1 MSGTEPTLTATPA
14 PALSPAD
21 GAPTAAGPRLGVWSL
36 LRSELGLIGGRRRN
50 QFGLLVLAA
59 VPVLIAVVTRMS
71 ASRGGAG
78 ASFFGSI
85 TSNGLFVA
93 LAALTVEMPMF
104 LPLAMAMLSGDAI
117 AGEANLGTLRYLLTV
132 PVSRTRLVLVKYLA
146 LCVGALWGLAVVVGV
161 GGIVGVAL
169 FGTGPMTTL
178 SGTQIGFGD
187 ALVRLALAMLYLGA
201 GLAALAAVGLF
212 VSTLTE
218 QPIAATIG
226 VMIFTIT
233 SWILA
238 GIPQV
243 SWLHPYLLVSWFM
256 SFADLYRDPVWT
268 AQIANGLTLF
278 AGYAVVFVSLAWAR
292 CSTKDI
298 TS

>member
-1 MSGTEPTLTATPA
+1 MSATEPAVTATPA
-14 PALSPAD
+14 PAVAATRE
-21 GAPTAAGPRLGVWSL
+21 APIAARPTLGVWSL
-36 LRSELGLIGGRRRN
+36 LRSELGQIGGRRRN
-50 QFGLLVLAA
+50 QMGLLVLAS

-71 ASRGGAG
+71 ASRGGVG
-78 ASFFGSI
+78 SSFFASI

-104 LPLAMAMLSGDAI
+104 LPLAMSMLSGDAI

-132 PVSRTRLVLVKYLA
+132 PVSRTRLILVKYLA
-146 LCVGALWGLAVVVGV
+146 LCVGALWGLAVVVGA

-187 ALVRLALAMLYLGA
+187 ALLRLALAMLYLGA

-212 VSTLTE
+212 ASTLTE

-226 VMIFTIT
+226 LMIFTIT

-256 SFADLYRDPVWT
+256 SFADLYRDPIWT
-268 AQIANGLTLF
+268 AEIGKGLALF

>member
-1 MSGTEPTLTATPA
+1 MSATEPAQ
-14 PALSPAD
+14 
-21 GAPTAAGPRLGVWSL
+21 TAAPERAVSAGRPEPVARRRRLGVWSL

-50 QFGLLVLAA
+50 QMGLLVLAA

-71 ASRGGAG
+71 ASRGAG
-78 ASFFGSI
+78 ASFFSSI

-104 LPLAMAMLSGDAI
+104 LPLAISMLAGDSI

-132 PVSRTRLVLVKYLA
+132 PVSRTRLVFVKYLA
-146 LCVGALWGLAVVVGV
+146 LCVGALWGLAVVVGA

-178 SGTQIGFGD
+178 SGTQISFGE
-187 ALVRLALAMLYLGA
+187 ALVRLALTMLYLGA
-201 GLAALAAVGLF
+201 GLSALAAVGLF

-218 QPIAATIG
+218 QPIAATIA
-226 VMIFTIT
+226 VMILNIT
-233 SWILA
+233 AWILSA
-238 GIPQV
+238 IPQV
-243 SWLHPYLLVSWFM
+243 SWLHPYLLVSWFL
-256 SFADLYRDPVWT
+256 SFADLYRDPMWT
-268 AQIANGLTLF
+268 ADIGKGLMLF

-292 CSTKDI
+292 ASTKDI